1 MSFVGDMLFGADVP
15 PTPDPAVVAG
25 AQGQMN
31 EATAR
36 LQASLNRPNQYT
48 PYGNMIWTQ
57 NSPDHWSSRVQLSP
71 QMQRLFNENMAVSL
85 GLGGATRESLADV
98 NQAIRKNPPIYDN
111 QYRNK
116 MEQAY
121 YDRETSRLDPRFQES
136 QRALESSLINQGI
149 NRGTNAWATA
159 ADEFGRT
166 KNDAYSQ
173 AMQNAIIQ
181 GRGEAEQD
189 SNLKW
194 KQRSNLLN
202 ELNALRTGQQVQQPQ
217 FNQNTNAT
225 QVATTPYAQSVY
237 NSYQGDLAGYNAG
250 VSQGNSLMGGLAT
263 LGAGY
268 FMGGK

>member
-1 MSFVGDMLFGADVP
+1 MSFVGDIFGGGDAP
-15 PTPDPAVVAG
+15 AAPDPAATAA

-48 PYGNMIWTQ
+48 PYGNLIWTQ
-57 NSPDHWSSRVQLSP
+57 NSPNHWSSRIQLSP
-71 QMQRLFNENMAVSL
+71 EMQKLFNQNMAVSL

-98 NQAIRKNPPIYDN
+98 NRAIKSNAPMYSD
-111 QYRNK
+111 QYRDR
-116 MEQAY
+116 MEDAY
-121 YDRETSRLDPRFQES
+121 YNRETSRLDPRFAES
-136 QRALESSLINQGI
+136 RRALESSLINQGI
-149 NRGTNAWATA
+149 NRGTNAWNTA
-159 ADEFGRT
+159 IDEFGRDR
-166 KNDAYSQ
+166 NDAYSQ
-173 AMQNAIIQ
+173 AMQNAILQ
-181 GRGEAEQD
+181 GRGEAQAD
-189 SNLKW
+189 SDLKW

-237 NSYQGDLAGYNAG
+237 NSYQGNLAGYNAG
-250 VSQGNSLMGGLAT
+250 VSTGNSLLSGLAT

-268 FMGGK
+268 FMGG